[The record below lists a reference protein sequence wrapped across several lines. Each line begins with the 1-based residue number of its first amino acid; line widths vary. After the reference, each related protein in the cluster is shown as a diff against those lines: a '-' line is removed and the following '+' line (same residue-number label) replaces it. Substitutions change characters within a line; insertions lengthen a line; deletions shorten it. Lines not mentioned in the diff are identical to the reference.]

1 MHSRIQSPG
10 FRILLH
16 GQIWELLAPVN
27 GLLILFQKSQRYI
40 KPKKRGGVYFGS
52 LLLLCADTQPR
63 YILFNVY

>member
-1 MHSRIQSPG
+1 MYSGIQSPG

-16 GQIWELLAPVN
+16 WQIWELLAAAN

-52 LLLLCADTQPR
+52 LFLVCADTQPR
-63 YILFNVY
+63 YILFSVY